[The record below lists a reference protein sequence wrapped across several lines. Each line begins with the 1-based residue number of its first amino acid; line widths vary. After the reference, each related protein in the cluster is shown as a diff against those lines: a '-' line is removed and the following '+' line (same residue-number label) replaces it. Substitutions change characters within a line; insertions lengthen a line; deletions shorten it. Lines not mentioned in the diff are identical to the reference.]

1 MRSNHFAFA
10 MLGCLV
16 FSTVGSAS
24 GPADRVATD
33 PKSVVSAAGPGTG
46 PVDVKQLLGTVRLAG
61 ASWSLDGQRI
71 AYISN
76 ASGRLNLWVMQADG
90 SGARQ
95 LLSSNDRQAEPV
107 WSVDGTQV
115 VYTQDTGGDEMYDLY
130 ALAADGGAPKDLT
143 QTPQVSETSPLFSRD
158 GVWLAFS
165 SKAKTSPWRD
175 VAVMEWKTG
184 AIRQLTHEAD
194 PKATWSIAAWS
205 PDGRYI
211 YATRTVER
219 EDSDVYRLEVKSGVA
234 EKLTSHEGNVLITVS
249 DISPDGKTLLVTSNE
264 KGGYSN
270 VALMDVAAKTMRWVT
285 DTQWEAES
293 GKFSP
298 YGDRF
303 MYTLNA
309 DGRTTIEFV
318 DTKTSHASDYSVPAG
333 LNTDAVSPTGFR
345 NDGSYLFAHQDSTHA
360 ANLYLLTP
368 GGTLKQITHLESSTQ
383 ANVVVPGS
391 QLVTYRSFDGR
402 MISAY
407 MWVPFGLKRDGAAP
421 AVVMPHGGPTG
432 QTLDSFN
439 ARAMLLVSRGYVVI
453 APNVRGSTGYG
464 KEFQRANF
472 KDLGGGDL
480 KDEIAAVDFLK
491 ASGYV
496 DAKKVGI
503 FGGSYG
509 GFMTLMAIGKTP
521 DVWAAAVDEYGI
533 LDWYT
538 MLAHEDASLQAYEKT
553 LLGDPVQDRSVYEEA
568 SPIKYIRN
576 ERAPLLVLQGD
587 RDIRVPKEEA
597 VQLVAILKKQGST
610 VDAVYYPEEGHG
622 FIKREDQL
630 DELTRSVAWFDKYL
644 KGTQ

>member
-1 MRSNHFAFA
+1 MRTNPFAIA
-10 MLGCLV
+10 ALGCLIL
-16 FSTVGSAS
+16 STVASAS
-24 GPADRVATD
+24 GPADRIATD

-46 PVDVKQLLGTVRLAG
+46 PVDVKQLLGTARLGG

-76 ASGRLNLWVMQADG
+76 ASGRLNLWVMKADG

-107 WSVDGTQV
+107 WSVDGTQI

-130 ALAADGGAPKDLT
+130 AVPADGGTPKDLT
-143 QTPQVSETSPLFSRD
+143 QSPQVSETSPLFSHD
-158 GVWLAFS
+158 GAWLAFT
-165 SKAKTSPWRD
+165 SKAKASPWRD
-175 VAVMEWKTG
+175 VAVMEWKSGT
-184 AIRQLTHEAD
+184 IRRLTHEAD

-219 EDSDVYRLEVKSGVA
+219 EDSDIYRIEVKSAVA
-234 EKLTSHEGNVLITVS
+234 QKLTSHPGKVLLSVS
-249 DISPDGKTLLVTSNE
+249 DISPDGKTLLITSNE

-270 VALMDVAAKTMRWVT
+270 VALMDVAAKSMRWVT

-298 YGDRF
+298 NGDRF
-303 MYTLNA
+303 TYTLNA

-318 DTKTSHASDYSVPAG
+318 ETKTSHASDYAVPAG
-333 LNTDAVSPTGFR
+333 LNSDAVSPTGFR
-345 NDGSYLFAHQDSTHA
+345 NDGSYLFAHQDSTHP
-360 ANLYLLTP
+360 ANLFLLTP
-368 GGTLKQITHLESSTQ
+368 GGALKQITHLESSTQ
-383 ANVVVPGS
+383 ANVVVSGS

-407 MWVPFGLKRDGAAP
+407 IWVPFGLKRDGSAP

-432 QTLDSFN
+432 QTVDSFN
-439 ARAMLLVSRGYVVI
+439 ARAVLLVSRGYVVI

-464 KEFQRANF
+464 KEFEKANY

-480 KDEIAAVDFLK
+480 KDEIAAVDFMK
-491 ASGYV
+491 ATGYV

-553 LLGDPVQDRSVYEEA
+553 LLGDPVSDRSVYEEA

-576 ERAPLLVLQGD
+576 ERAPLLVMQGD

-597 VQLVAILKKQGST
+597 VQLVDILKKQGST

-630 DELTRSVAWFDKYL
+630 DELTRSVAWFDRYL
-644 KGTQ
+644 KGVQ

>member
-1 MRSNHFAFA
+1 MRSNHLAA
-10 MLGCLV
+10 AIMGCFV

-33 PKSVVSAAGPGTG
+33 PKSIASAAGPGTG
-46 PVDVKQLLGTVRLAG
+46 PVDVKQLLSTLRLAG

-90 SGARQ
+90 SSARQ

-107 WSVDGTQV
+107 WSVDGTQI

-130 ALAADGGAPKDLT
+130 AVSADGDTPKDLT

-158 GVWLAFS
+158 GAWLAFS
-165 SKAKTSPWRD
+165 SKAKASPWRD

-184 AIRQLTHEAD
+184 TVRQLTHEAD

-211 YATRTVER
+211 YATRVVER
-219 EDSDVYRLEVKSGVA
+219 EDGDVYRIEVKSGEA
-234 EKLTSHEGNVLITVS
+234 QKLTSHAGKVLISVS

-270 VALMDVAAKTMRWVT
+270 VALMDVAAKSMHWVT

-298 YGDRF
+298 NGNRF
-303 MYTLNA
+303 TYTLNA

-318 DTKTSHASDYSVPAG
+318 ETKTSHASDYAVPGG
-333 LNTDAVSPTGFR
+333 LNNDAVSPTGFR

-360 ANLYLLTP
+360 PNLYLLTP
-368 GGTLKQITHLESSTQ
+368 GGALKQITHLASSAQ
-383 ANVVVPGS
+383 ASVVVPGS
-391 QLVTYRSFDGR
+391 QLVTYKSFDGL